1 MAAVIVKSL
10 DELLAALA
18 AARRKVDPTAG
29 MDGENGVGKTTLAT
43 ALGPRILAKTIHLD
57 SLLEKDKGGFTDFID
72 VVRLAK
78 EVEEALASS
87 TLVVVEGVCLLA
99 VLERIGRHLTH

>member
-10 DELLAALA
+10 DELFAALA
-18 AARRKVDPTAG
+18 AARAARSIRLLG

-43 ALGPRILAKTIHLD
+43 ALGPGILAKTIHLD

-72 VVRLAK
+72 VVHLAK

-99 VLERIGRHLTH
+99 VLNG